1 MFREKNII
9 CHLRSFWMVS
19 CCPGRMSG
27 VTLWS
32 WTTWPGSSRW
42 RPSDLAESSSPSY
55 SSTRRPGP
63 TWGWSLRVSLWGGC
77 PPPAT
82 ASSTAPV
89 RGSPPHLRESGLTPL
104 PMLDLNLLRKWHL
117 ETYLGKAIPADRLL
131 KISILIADNRL
142 RRISRNWE
150 KYLRQKKLLCYKLT
164 LIYSYQTS
172 IKK

>member
-9 CHLRSFWMVS
+9 CYLRSFWMVS

-104 PMLDLNLLRKWHL
+104 PMLDLNLLKKWDL
-117 ETYLGKAIPADRLL
+117 ETYWGRAIPSDRLS
-131 KISILIADNRL
+131 KISVLIQTIVYRGSPATEKNISV
-142 RRISRNWE
+142 RRSSRDTN
-150 KYLRQKKLLCYKLT
+150 
-164 LIYSYQTS
+164 
-172 IKK
+172 